1 MTSKGQRFGEAAAS
15 LSPLLAVGR
24 RVLFAAPFVVVVM
37 APAVASWTGLVR
49 LGREWLDLGA
59 MAPLVPLTIDAAG
72 LYMALLAWRATL
84 AGDSAGL
91 DRFLVWLYAG
101 LSAALNVW
109 HADAVGGMRAAVFYG
124 IASLSAAMVWERT
137 LRAMRRQELRELGA
151 IDSPA
156 PRYRPLRWMLHYR
169 ETWGA
174 FSLAVGQGISNGDLA
189 LATYREAQSLVTS
202 APRDKAS
209 EAELQALIEKAGD
222 LDPALVGLTKKAA
235 LLLAFQEVGEVN
247 VPAARYWLAERG
259 LKTDRS
265 NAHKVA
271 NEHTAAL
278 ASAPHLKAI
287 AGGGQA

>member
-1 MTSKGQRFGEAAAS
+1 M
-15 LSPLLAVGR
+15 
-24 RVLFAAPFVVVVM
+24 LFAAPFVVVVL
-37 APAVASWTGLVR
+37 APAVASWMGLVR

-84 AGDSAGL
+84 SGDSAGL

-101 LSAALNVW
+101 LSAGLNVW

-137 LRAMRRQELRELGA
+137 LRALRRKELRELGA

-156 PRYRPLRWMLHYR
+156 PRYRPLRWLLHGR

-174 FSLAVGQGISNGDLA
+174 FSLAVGQGISNGDAA
-189 LATYREAQSLVTS
+189 LVAYREAQSLVTS

-209 EAELQALIEKAGD
+209 EAELAELIEKAGG

-247 VPAARYWLAERG
+247 VPAARVWLAERG

-271 NEHTAAL
+271 NDHTAAI
-278 ASAPHLKAI
+278 AATPHLKAI
-287 AGGGQA
+287 AGGGHA

>member
-1 MTSKGQRFGEAAAS
+1 MTSNAQRLGGWAS
-15 LSPLLAVGR
+15 ALPSALWSAGR
-24 RVLFAAPFVVVVM
+24 RVLFTTPFVVVVL

-49 LGREWLDLGA
+49 LGREWLELGA

-101 LSAALNVW
+101 LSAGLNVW
-109 HADAVGGMRAAVFYG
+109 HADAVGGMRAAAFYG

-137 LRAMRRQELRELGA
+137 LRSLRRRELRELGA

-156 PRYRPLRWMLHYR
+156 PRYRPLRWLLHTR

-189 LATYREAQSLVTS
+189 LQVYREAQTALTS
-202 APRDKAS
+202 SPRDKAS
-209 EAELQALIEKAGD
+209 ETELDELVEKAGG
-222 LDPALVGLTKKAA
+222 LAPELQGLTKKAA
-235 LLLAFQEVGEVN
+235 LSLAVQEVGYN
-247 VPAARYWLAERG
+247 TPAARLWLAERG
-259 LKTDRS
+259 MKTDRS
-265 NAHKVA
+265 NAHKVV
-271 NEHTAAL
+271 TSLSQAA
-278 ASAPHLKAI
+278 AAEPHLKAI
-287 AGGGQA
+287 AGGQR